1 MYVNYGWSLNIYIY
15 ISQVVSFQNS
25 LLQPEIKVIR
35 HVRMI
40 DLGSSRK
47 KQSAR
52 FIVPFP
58 RNGSRSN
65 TRQSEAHF
73 RLPVYRQTRLLR
85 SSNICSVLRDISADR
100 FLPRFNLDLWLAVR
114 FSNAPPPSIL
124 LHRRFRNFP
133 PKSTACDRVDVP
145 RSFCSPRNKARGV
158 KRKSGR

>member
-1 MYVNYGWSLNIYIY
+1 MYIF
-15 ISQVVSFQNS
+15 QVVSFQNS
-25 LLQPEIKVIR
+25 LFQPEIKVIR
-35 HVRMI
+35 HVIRMI

-52 FIVPFP
+52 FIVQFP

-100 FLPRFNLDLWLAVR
+100 FLPRCNLDLWLGVR

-133 PKSTACDRVDVP
+133 RKSTARDRVDETTFFLL
-145 RSFCSPRNKARGV
+145 RRNKAR
-158 KRKSGR
+158 KR